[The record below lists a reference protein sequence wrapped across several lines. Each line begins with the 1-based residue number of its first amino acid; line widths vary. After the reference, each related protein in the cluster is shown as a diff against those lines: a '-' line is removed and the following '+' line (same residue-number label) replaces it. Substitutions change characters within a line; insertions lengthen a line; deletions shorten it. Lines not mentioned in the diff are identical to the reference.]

1 MSEAT
6 RTDLQRALA
15 DEFGHRGWEYDMAV
29 GEDIVSGLERSS
41 SADSGALAAHISS
54 TWIEKNRATRDQVA
68 NAIERAIAGRTLAR
82 DEAAGVTL
90 NTDNRSYTLTMESG
104 SQITG
109 SQVNLGGTQ
118 INVRADG
125 PKEDVLAG
133 IAALIKAGLQGD
145 WNPDAA
151 RELATAV
158 EGRDDIGFQDV
169 EAVANEVAEAT
180 DSPDPGRVRTM
191 LASIAQEGIGGALG
205 TGIVA
210 GISWLLHNPAF

>member
-15 DEFGHRGWEYDMAV
+15 DEFGRRGWEYDMAV
-29 GEDIVSGLERSS
+29 GEDIVGGLERSGS
-41 SADSGALAAHISS
+41 VDARALAVHVSS

-68 NAIERAIAGRTLAR
+68 NAIERAIAGHTVAR
-82 DEAAGVTL
+82 DEAAAVTL
-90 NTDNRSYTLTMESG
+90 NIDNRSYSLTMESG
-104 SQITG
+104 SRISG

-133 IAALIKAGLQGD
+133 VAALIKAGLQGD

-151 RELATAV
+151 RELATAI
-158 EGRDDIGFQDV
+158 EARDDIGFHDV
-169 EAVANEVAEAT
+169 EAVATEVADAA
-180 DSPDPGRVRTM
+180 DSPDRGRIRTM
-191 LASIAQEGIGGALG
+191 LASIAQDGIGGALG

-210 GISWLLHNPAF
+210 GISWLLRNPPL